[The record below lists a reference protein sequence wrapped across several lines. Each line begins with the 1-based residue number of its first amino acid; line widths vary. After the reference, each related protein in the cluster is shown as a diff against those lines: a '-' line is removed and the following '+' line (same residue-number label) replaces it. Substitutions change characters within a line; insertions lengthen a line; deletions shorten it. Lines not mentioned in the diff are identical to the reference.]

1 MEQCE
6 RSLIS
11 PSKLQKNFT
20 QTFFKDLSSML
31 CELNRYFVSGVPLV
45 TTVQMAAKLNCHAY
59 LEVSKMN
66 SINPPASSALLDII
80 VIALL

>member
-1 MEQCE
+1 
-6 RSLIS
+6 
-11 PSKLQKNFT
+11 
-20 QTFFKDLSSML
+20 ML
-31 CELNRYFVSGVPLV
+31 RELNRYFVSGVPLV